1 MRSALVLLLA
11 TAAASSITASTVA
24 AQGGSWPTTHQ
35 QATWA
40 TTTIEHGIA
49 PGTSLWFDGNWRRM
63 GVGADPQQVLLRPGL
78 MRTLAPGV
86 KVGGGY
92 AYVATAP
99 YGELPTA
106 TPLREHRLWQ
116 QLQLAHT
123 AGIFAL
129 THRYRWEQ
137 RWIAPVAGDGDVGRF
152 EYQTRMRYM
161 VRAQAPLGGLTFRAR
176 PVLAYAQEEALLPVG
191 YSGAIGRFGQN
202 RLLLGVGLPV
212 ARRQR
217 LDLGYMNLWNALPAR
232 SANEVNH
239 TLTVHWVITSGK

>member
-1 MRSALVLLLA
+1 MRFPGVLLLA
-11 TAAASSITASTVA
+11 AAATTTAA

-35 QATWA
+35 QAAWA
-40 TTTIEHGIA
+40 TTTIEHGVA
-49 PGTSLWFDGNWRRM
+49 PGTSIWFDGNWRRM
-63 GVGADPQQVLLRPGL
+63 GVGAEPQQVLLRPGVI
-78 MRTLAPGV
+78 RAIAPGV

-116 QLQLAHT
+116 QLQLAHG
-123 AGIFAL
+123 AGPFAF

-137 RWIAPVAGDGDVGRF
+137 RWIAPVAGDAVGRY

-176 PVLAYAQEEALLPVG
+176 PVIGYAQEEALLPVG
-191 YSGAIGRFGQN
+191 YGGAIGRFGQN
-202 RLLLGVGLPV
+202 RFLLGVGLPV

-232 SANEVNH
+232 PANEVNH